1 MTPKDFCNE
10 VFDLMEINDVEVLF
24 TPNRINRQLVPKHLF
39 VYDIRYNDDNTED
52 FCTIEK
58 CVQVNH
64 TGTIISKKTLL
75 YSKDFVDITDYNFIG
90 EEKTLTEYMV
100 GDMEIEKVVSA
111 VNNCT
116 YRLFHIT
123 INGTDY
129 CVAEEEL
136 DRHIMQCIDNDQYH
150 LVQGID
156 ERFAYV
162 VPQEI
167 ADTED
172 VYCISKSVADIL
184 DED

>member
-24 TPNRINRQLVPKHLF
+24 TSNRISRKLVPSHLF
-39 VYDIRYNDDNTED
+39 VYDIRSNDDNTED

-58 CVQVNH
+58 YVAVNY
-64 TGTIISKKTLL
+64 TGTIISKQSLIHTQ
-75 YSKDFVDITDYNFIG
+75 DFAEITDYNFVG
-90 EEKTLTEYMV
+90 EEKTLAEYLL
-100 GDMEIEKVVSA
+100 GDMEIEKVVSPA
-111 VNNCT
+111 NNCT
-116 YRLFHIT
+116 YRLFYIT
-123 INGTDY
+123 IGNRQF

-136 DRHIMQCIDNDQYH
+136 DRHIMQCVDNDQYH

>member
-1 MTPKDFCNE
+1 MTPKEFNNE
-10 VFDLMEINDVEVLF
+10 VFDL
-24 TPNRINRQLVPKHLF
+24 
-39 VYDIRYNDDNTED
+39 
-52 FCTIEK
+52 
-58 CVQVNH
+58 
-64 TGTIISKKTLL
+64 
-75 YSKDFVDITDYNFIG
+75 
-90 EEKTLTEYMV
+90 
-100 GDMEIEKVVSA
+100 MEIEKVVSA

-116 YRLFHIT
+116 YRLFYIT

-129 CVAEEEL
+129 CVAEEKL
-136 DRHIMQCIDNDQYH
+136 DRHITQCIGNNLYD

-172 VYCISKSVADIL
+172 VYCISKSIAEIL